1 MTASAPTPPTKPPP
15 AAKSRPT
22 VPATPARAAHHAPCG
37 APPAATPAPGL
48 SARARAKALPGAG
61 AALAGD
67 PRWQAVLG
75 RDRRAD
81 GSFVYGV
88 RTTGIYCRPSC
99 PARRPRP
106 ENVTLFDTPRA
117 AEAAGLRPCRRC
129 HPSATGPAEAE
140 AALIAAACRMIEAAE
155 APLTTAAIARRIGLS
170 RAHLHRRFVA
180 LTGMTPGAYGAAHRA
195 GRLRAGLGLRASVT
209 EAIHAAGFGAASSVY
224 REGQAMLGM
233 TPGAFRKGGAG
244 VERIAVAL
252 APCWLGMVLVA
263 ATGRGVC
270 AILLGDRPEALMA
283 DLAAAFPKA
292 RLLERDAR
300 LAALLEQVLALL
312 DDPGAGAGLPL
323 DIRGTAFQ
331 QRVWQALRLIAPGE
345 TVSYAELARRIG
357 APAAVRAVAGACA
370 ANRLAVAIPCHR
382 VLRSDGGLAGYRWGT
397 ARKQD
402 LLAREGARAGNPPGS
417 EPHGDPGPPDRPAGV
432 ARPGRDG

>member
-1 MTASAPTPPTKPPP
+1 MTAPAPRPEPTARTARAPAAALPAQPGRAGPPSAP
-15 AAKSRPT
+15 ARP
-22 VPATPARAAHHAPCG
+22 VPGARAAAEGGPG
-37 APPAATPAPGL
+37 EAAGL
-48 SARARAKALPGAG
+48 
-61 AALAGD
+61 AAD
-67 PRWQAVLG
+67 PRWQAVLD

-81 GSFVYGV
+81 GRFVYGV
-88 RTTGIYCRPSC
+88 HTTGIYCRPSC
-99 PARRPRP
+99 AARRPRP
-106 ENVTLFDTPRA
+106 ENVTLFDSTGA
-117 AEAAGLRPCRRC
+117 AEAAGFRPCRRC

-195 GRLRAGLGLRASVT
+195 GRLRAALAGRIPVT
-209 EAIHAAGFGAASSVY
+209 EAIQSAGFGAASSVY
-224 REGQAMLGM
+224 RDGQALLGM

-263 ATGRGVC
+263 ATDRGIC
-270 AILLGDRPEALMA
+270 AILLGDAPEALMA
-283 DLAAAFPKA
+283 ELAAAFPNA
-292 RLLERDAR
+292 RLVEQDAG
-300 LAALLEQVLALL
+300 LTGLLGQVLALL
-312 DDPGAGAGLPL
+312 EDPRAGAGMGAGMGAGLPL

-331 QRVWQALRLIAPGE
+331 QRVWQALRTIGPGE

-357 APAAVRAVAGACA
+357 APSAARAVAGACA

-382 VLRSDGGLAGYRWGT
+382 VVRGDGGLAGYRWG
-397 ARKQD
+397 AGRKQD
-402 LLAREGARAGNPPGS
+402 LLAREAARS
-417 EPHGDPGPPDRPAGV
+417 GPPDGDPRA
-432 ARPGRDG
+432 